1 MMKTNANK
9 ELRSMAGN
17 PLFFP
22 VTGLVI
28 FLLTGSV
35 FFITLRTG
43 EYNGALAALIIVWG
57 YCLLYGLA
65 DLSARFNFAV
75 MTAMIFVF
83 LLSRPVIACL
93 YGQDWCYWSD
103 STICRSMTI
112 ILLGQIALFCGAFY
126 IEGLAGGSEIKHTAG
141 TLRNEAEIVRGLR
154 FALAAVLLFTW
165 TGCMAAQMYSYLS
178 LRNYS
183 YAAMYTGLAPSVPFV
198 FSLLSTI
205 FPYVVFAYL
214 ATMPGKKASLI
225 VMSAYILTGVPVFL
239 LGNRTSLISK
249 IVFCTVYFFIRNKL
263 RVNTG
268 RWITP
273 AIKMAFIIMVAASVL
288 FLGVMNY
295 SRADKVA
302 SLETSMPIGVDF
314 FYRQGTTFD
323 TLCQGLEHQDRLE
336 SLPQAVS
343 YTFGDLIDYVKHNR
357 LSRYLFGADDI
368 GTKNSI
374 KIVEES
380 NSLAHR
386 LSYVCLGEAY
396 YLEGHGRGSVY
407 LLENYLDFGYPGVI
421 WFNFLLGMLMS
432 GTVAMMKR
440 GRFLLNLILLT
451 VLSKVFLIARSS
463 SSSFLLF
470 LVTPHSWIVVL
481 GVLLASRLCV
491 RLRSPSEDKSAVML
505 RTGRRRNVIGG
516 ETDRELFVK
525 DNR

>member
-1 MMKTNANK
+1 
-9 ELRSMAGN
+9 MAGN

-28 FLLTGSV
+28 FLLVGIV

-43 EYNGALAALIIVWG
+43 EYNGALVALIIVWG
-57 YCLLYGLA
+57 YCLLYGLVA
-65 DLSARFNFAV
+65 LSERFNFAV

-83 LLSRPVIACL
+83 LLSRPIIASL
-93 YGQDWCYWSD
+93 YGLDWCYWSD

-112 ILLGQIALFCGAFY
+112 ILLGQIALFCGTVY
-126 IEGLAGGSEIKHTAG
+126 IEGLVSGGEIRHTAG

-154 FALAAVLLFTW
+154 FALAAVLILTW
-165 TGCMAAQMYSYLS
+165 SGCMATQMYSYLS

-183 YAAMYTGLAPSVPFV
+183 YATMYTGLAPSVPLV

-214 ATMPGKKASLI
+214 ATMPEKKASLI

-268 RWITP
+268 RWITTE
-273 AIKMAFIIMVAASVL
+273 IKAAFIIMVIVSVL
-288 FLGVMNY
+288 FLGAMNY

-302 SLETSMPIGVDF
+302 SLETSMPIGIDF

-323 TLCQGLEHQDRLE
+323 TLCQGLEYQDRLE
-336 SLPQAVS
+336 SLPQVVS
-343 YTFGDLIDYVKHNR
+343 YTFGDLIDYMKHNR
-357 LSRYLFGADDI
+357 LSRYLFGTDDI

-386 LSYVCLGEAY
+386 LSYVCLGEPY

-421 WFNFLLGMLMS
+421 MFNFLLGILMS
-432 GTVAMMKR
+432 GTVAMMKH
-440 GRFLLNLILLT
+440 GRFLLNLVLLT
-451 VLSKVFLIARSS
+451 GLSKVFLIARSS
-463 SSSFLLF
+463 SSIFLLF
-470 LVTPHSWIVVL
+470 LVTPHFWIVVL
-481 GVLLASRLCV
+481 GALLASRLCV
-491 RLRSPSEDKSAVML
+491 RLYSPAEDQPAVIL
-505 RTGRRRNVIGG
+505 RHWKKYNVNRRKNGH
-516 ETDRELFVK
+516 
-525 DNR
+525 